1 MMSRKGGGRAALVG
15 VALALASC
23 ANADAAASD
32 PIASR
37 IDANACA
44 GLSATLQPQV
54 AANDRSALAD
64 WALATYRGCDTDA
77 SPANAF
83 RLYARAAAAGDR
95 RAVVLGM
102 GALAGTPSA
111 ASAAR
116 ALALLEQAAHESDP
130 NAAYFIGQLY
140 DRGIGVRP
148 DAAIA
153 LRWYRAGAASGDSRA
168 IGEVGYFDDFGRGGS
183 TVDHQAA
190 RAEYQRGAAVNDA
203 WCLGSLA
210 HQLAVGWGSP
220 VDDALA
226 ATDAT
231 QSAQGGYAGGE
242 TMLAWLEFQGLG
254 TAKNPADAFRWA
266 TKAAEQNNVQ
276 GLDLLSYFYDSGI
289 GTPVDLGKVVELER
303 RAAAIGHDGG
313 VAENALGAAYNN
325 GQGVAANVSLALY
338 WYRRAA
344 HDGNALARR
353 NLTTLLAAVHVQ
365 GGADPDDVR
374 IEDRT
379 EDGIARSRQSEAE
392 PIAMP
397 TPVVNM
403 EPDPL

>member
-1 MMSRKGGGRAALVG
+1 MMRTNVRR
-15 VALALASC
+15 VALAGFVLTLLSTAASV
-23 ANADAAASD
+23 DAAGSD
-32 PIASR
+32 AVASR
-37 IDANACA
+37 IDANACGGMA
-44 GLSATLQPQV
+44 ATLQPRV
-54 AANDRSALAD
+54 AANDPAALAD
-64 WALATYRGCDTDA
+64 WALATYRGCDTGA
-77 SPANAF
+77 SPASAY

-116 ALALLEQAAHESDP
+116 AIALLGQAAREGDP
-130 NAAYFIGQLY
+130 NASFFIGQMY
-140 DRGIGVRP
+140 DRGTGVRP
-148 DAAIA
+148 DAVAA
-153 LRWYRAGAASGDSRA
+153 LRWYRLGATAGDTRA
-168 IGEVGYFDDFGRGGS
+168 MGEVGSFDDLGRGGLP
-183 TVDHQAA
+183 VDHQAA
-190 RAEYQRGAAVNDA
+190 RAEYQRGADANDA

-226 ATDAT
+226 VTDA
-231 QSAQGGYAGGE
+231 QRSADGGYAGGE

-254 TAKNPADAFRWA
+254 TPKNPADAFRWA
-266 TKAAEQNNVQ
+266 TKAADQNNVQ
-276 GLDLLSYFYDSGI
+276 GLDLLGYFYNTGI
-289 GTPVDLGKVVELER
+289 GTPVDNKKVVEVER

-325 GQGVAANVSLALY
+325 GQGVAANLSLALY

-344 HDGNALARR
+344 NDGNALARR
-353 NLTTLLAAVHVQ
+353 NLTTLLASAHVQ
-365 GGADPDDVR
+365 GGSDPEDVR
-374 IEDRT
+374 IQQQAEA
-379 EDGIARSRQSEAE
+379 GIARNRQSEVE
-392 PIAMP
+392 PVAMP